1 MGRAPRLGYSLVWV
15 GAILLV
21 ALVVIAAIILSYSN
35 VYTTATKVCPP
46 NGCEDV
52 VSVSSS
58 SLMTIDIGPH
68 DVSTVWEFP
77 GVPSSFKLGTF
88 TFSMVYN
95 DTGYVGANGTQYPGF
110 DVVFNIANKTQSQT
124 QIAVFEWSSLT
135 PLHPVSGPPLPDNV
149 SVYHGIVM
157 MDWTTASS
165 AYPSVKGPALFL
177 TVTVYEKPPFF

>member
-1 MGRAPRLGYSLVWV
+1 MNRAPRPGYSLVRV

-21 ALVVIAAIILSYSN
+21 ALVVIAALILFYSN
-35 VYTTATKVCPP
+35 FYTTATEVCPP
-46 NGCEDV
+46 NGCEGV

-110 DVVFNIANKTQSQT
+110 DVVFNIANRTQT
-124 QIAVFEWSSLT
+124 QAQIVVFEWSSLT
-135 PLHPVSGPPLPDNV
+135 PLRPVSSLPSPDNA

-157 MDWTTASS
+157 MGWTATSP
-165 AYPSVKGPALFL
+165 AYPSVKGPAAFL
-177 TVTVYEKPPFF
+177 TVTVYEKPPYF

>member
-1 MGRAPRLGYSLVWV
+1 MKRAPRLGYSPVWV

-21 ALVVIAAIILSYSN
+21 ALVVIAALILSYSN
-35 VYTTATKVCPP
+35 IYTTATEVCPP
-46 NGCEDV
+46 NGCEGV

-58 SLMTIDIGPH
+58 SLMTIAIGPH

-77 GVPSSFKLGTF
+77 GVPSSFRLGTF

-124 QIAVFEWSSLT
+124 QIIVFEWSPLT
-135 PLHPVSGPPLPDNV
+135 PLGPVSTLPSPDNA
-149 SVYHGIVM
+149 SAYHGIVM
-157 MDWTTASS
+157 MDWTTISP
-165 AYPSVKGPALFL
+165 AYPNVKGPAAFL
-177 TVTVYEKPPFF
+177 TVIVYEKPPFF